1 MAVFFRTACMPAIE
15 MKRSDIQQLISQG
28 SFYSFTLWGFIG
40 KIKKTI
46 GGYGME
52 KKLTAILALAI
63 LLFLAG
69 CQQQATPEDRL
80 KEYIEHWN
88 TGEFSEMYSS
98 YLNTGTKEAYASE
111 DFIERQQML
120 YDELAIENVE
130 VSYTEPPEDAEWD
143 TENPADFPV
152 QVKMDTLA
160 GPVEFEKTMTLLF
173 ETQDETEAWFVEWDP
188 SFIFEQLEKGDEVR
202 VSTTKS
208 ERGEIL
214 DRNEQPIAING
225 TGYNIGVVPE
235 SFTDAAAKE
244 ELAGI
249 LGISAAFIDE
259 KMGQT
264 WVQEN
269 QFVPISKAAKTNTEL
284 LEKAAAIPGVTYQET
299 AMREYPYGEALGHL
313 SGYIG
318 PITAE
323 KLEELED
330 QGYTST
336 DSIGRRGLEQT
347 LEERLHGAN
356 GVKILIDKQGEELT
370 VAETPPENGE
380 TVILTIDAELQKS
393 TFDAMEGEAGTS
405 AAVDPNTGETLVL
418 ASSPAYDP
426 NEYMLGISE
435 SRYKELTEDPLNPLF
450 NRFGAA
456 YAPGS
461 TIKPVTAAIGMEAG
475 TLDPAAGLQID
486 GATWQKDGSWG
497 DYRVSRLHPEA
508 PNPIDLNKALVY
520 SDNIYF
526 ARQALELGNEAF
538 VAGLQSFGFGEE
550 IPFALELQTSQISNE
565 GTLGSEGQLADT
577 SFGQGQ
583 MLTNILHLA
592 TMYEPFLTD
601 GIMYKPLLFMDE
613 EKGQVWKDG
622 ILGADN
628 AETLRAG
635 MRNVV
640 VDGYAQSANSPTVKI
655 SGKTG
660 TAELKGAIGEE
671 GQENGFFVAYDS
683 ESPDFI
689 LAMMI
694 ESIEDNGGSD
704 YVAGFAAKVFENYKA
719 E

>member
-1 MAVFFRTACMPAIE
+1 MA
-15 MKRSDIQQLISQG
+15 
-28 SFYSFTLWGFIG
+28 
-40 KIKKTI
+40 KKFSI
-46 GGYGME
+46 F
-52 KKLTAILALAI
+52 LALAV

-88 TGEFSEMYSS
+88 NGEFSEMYTA
-98 YLNTGTKEAYASE
+98 YLNSGTKEAYASE
-111 DFIERQQML
+111 DFVERQQKL
-120 YDELAIENVE
+120 YEDLAIENVE
-130 VSYTEPPEDAEWD
+130 VTYTNPDEDAKWD
-143 TENPADFPV
+143 TEKPADFPV

-173 ETQDETEAWFVEWDP
+173 ETKEETEDWFVEWDP
-188 SFIFEQLEKGDEVR
+188 SFIFEQLEKGDEVQ

-208 ERGEIL
+208 VRGEIL

-225 TGYNIGVVPE
+225 TGFNIGVVPE
-235 SFTDAAAKE
+235 NFTEASAKDD
-244 ELAGI
+244 LANV
-249 LGISAAFIDE
+249 LGISVASIDE
-259 KMGQT
+259 KLGQS
-264 WVQEN
+264 WVQDN
-269 QFVPISKAAKTNTEL
+269 QFVPISKAAKNDTEL
-284 LEKAAAIPGVTYQET
+284 LEKATAISGVTYQET

-323 KLEELED
+323 KLEELKD
-330 QGYTST
+330 QGYTNT
-336 DSIGRRGLEQT
+336 DSIGRRGLEQI

-356 GVKILIDKQGEELT
+356 GVKIVIAKQGENGEKVT
-370 VAETPPENGE
+370 VAETPAENGE
-380 TVILTIDAELQKS
+380 TIILTIDAELQKS
-393 TFDAMEGEAGTS
+393 TYESMNGEAGTS
-405 AAVDPNTGETLVL
+405 AAINPETGETLVL

-435 SRYKELTEDPLNPLF
+435 SRFKELSEDPLNPLF

-461 TIKPVTAAIGMEAG
+461 TIKPLTAAIGMEAG
-475 TLDPAAGLQID
+475 ALDPAQGLQID

-526 ARQALELGNEAF
+526 ARQALEMGNETF
-538 VAGLQSFGFGEE
+538 VAGLKNFGFGEA
-550 IPFALELQTSQISNE
+550 IPFALELQPSQISNE

-592 TMYEPFLTD
+592 AMYQPFLTD
-601 GIMYKPLLFMDE
+601 GTMYKPLLYMDE
-613 EKGQVWKDG
+613 EKGQVWKEG
-622 ILGADN
+622 LLSAENAAILRN
-628 AETLRAG
+628 G

-640 VDGYAQSANSPTVKI
+640 VDGYAQSANSSSVKVA
-655 SGKTG
+655 GKTG

-683 ESPDFI
+683 EKPDFI

-704 YVAGFAAKVFENYKA
+704 YVAGFAAKVFEEHKT

>member
-1 MAVFFRTACMPAIE
+1 MA
-15 MKRSDIQQLISQG
+15 
-28 SFYSFTLWGFIG
+28 
-40 KIKKTI
+40 
-46 GGYGME
+46 
-52 KKLTAILALAI
+52 KKLSSILALAC
-63 LLFLAG
+63 LVFLAG
-69 CQQQATPEDRL
+69 CQQQAKPEDRL
-80 KEYIEHWN
+80 KAYIEHWN
-88 TGEFSEMYSS
+88 EGEFSEMYSA
-98 YLNTGTKEAYASE
+98 YLNNGTKEAYASE
-111 DFIERQQML
+111 DFVERQQKL
-120 YDELAIENVE
+120 YEDLAIENVE
-130 VSYTEPPEDAEWD
+130 VTYTQPAEDAEWD

-173 ETQDETEAWFVEWDP
+173 ETQQDTEDWFVEWDP
-188 SFIFEQLEKGDEVR
+188 SFIFEELETGDEVR
-202 VSTTKS
+202 VSPTNA

-235 SFTDAAAKE
+235 SFTEDAATE
-244 ELAGI
+244 DLAEI
-249 LGISAAFIDE
+249 LGISAASIDE
-259 KMGQT
+259 KLSQS
-264 WVQEN
+264 WVQED
-269 QFVPISKAAKTNTEL
+269 QFVPISKAAKNDEEL
-284 LEKAAAIPGVTYQET
+284 LEKVKAIQGATSQET

-336 DSIGRRGLEQT
+336 DSLGRRGLEQT
-347 LEERLHGAN
+347 LEERLRGKN
-356 GVKILIDKQGEELT
+356 GMKILIKKQGENGEELT
-370 VAETPPENGE
+370 IAEKLPENGE

-393 TFDAMEGEAGTS
+393 TFEAMEGEAGTS
-405 AAVDPNTGETLVL
+405 AAVDPETGETLVL
-418 ASSPAYDP
+418 VSSPAYDP

-435 SRYKELTEDPLNPLF
+435 SRFKELSENPLNPLF

-461 TIKPVTAAIGMEAG
+461 TIKPITAAIGMEAG

-508 PNPIDLNKALVY
+508 ANPIDLNKALVY

-526 ARQALELGNEAF
+526 ARQALEMGNEALLS
-538 VAGLQSFGFGEE
+538 GLQSFGFGEE

-592 TMYEPFLTD
+592 SMYEPFLTD

-613 EKGQVWKDG
+613 EKSQVWKDG
-622 ILGADN
+622 LLSAEN
-628 AETLRAG
+628 AEILRNG

-640 VDGYAQSANSPTVKI
+640 VDGYAQSANSPSVKI
-655 SGKTG
+655 AGKTG
-660 TAELKGAIGEE
+660 TSELKGAIGED

-704 YVAGFAAKVFENYKA
+704 YVAGFAATVFEDYKT

>member
-1 MAVFFRTACMPAIE
+1 M
-15 MKRSDIQQLISQG
+15 
-28 SFYSFTLWGFIG
+28 FIG

-46 GGYGME
+46 GGYGMA
-52 KKLTAILALAI
+52 KKLSIILALAI

-80 KEYIEHWN
+80 KEYIAHWN
-88 TGEFSEMYSS
+88 NGEFSEMYSN
-98 YLNTGTKEAYASE
+98 YLNTGTKGAYASE
-111 DFIERQQML
+111 DFVERQQKL
-120 YDELAIENVE
+120 YEDLAIENVE
-130 VSYTEPPEDAEWD
+130 VTYTKPEEGAKWD
-143 TENPADFPV
+143 PEKPADFPV

-160 GPVEFEKTMTLLF
+160 GPVEFEKPMTLLF
-173 ETQDETEAWFVEWDP
+173 ETKGETEDWFVEWDP

-235 SFTDAAAKE
+235 NFTKASAKE
-244 ELAGI
+244 DLAKV
-249 LGISAAFIDE
+249 LGITAASID
-259 KMGQT
+259 KKLGQS
-264 WVQEN
+264 WVQDN
-269 QFVPISKAAKTNTEL
+269 QFVPISKVAKNDTEL
-284 LEKAAAIPGVTYQET
+284 LEKATAIPGVTYQET
-299 AMREYPYGEALGHL
+299 PMREYPYGEALGHL

-323 KLEELED
+323 KLEELKD
-330 QGYTST
+330 QGYTNT

-356 GVKILIDKQGEELT
+356 GVKILIAKKGENGEELT

-393 TFDAMEGEAGTS
+393 TYEAMKGEAGTS
-405 AAVDPNTGETLVL
+405 AAVNPKTGETLVL

-435 SRYKELTEDPLNPLF
+435 SRFKELSEDPLNPLF

-475 TLDPAAGLQID
+475 TLNPAQGLQID

-526 ARQALELGNEAF
+526 ARQALEMGTEAF
-538 VAGLQSFGFGEE
+538 VAGLKNFGFGEE
-550 IPFALELQTSQISNE
+550 IPFVLELQPSQISNE
-565 GTLGSEGQLADT
+565 GTLESEGQLADT

-592 TMYEPFLTD
+592 SMYEPFLTD
-601 GIMYKPLLFMDE
+601 GIMYKPLLFMEE

-622 ILGADN
+622 LLSAEN
-628 AETLRAG
+628 AATLRNG

-640 VDGYAQSANSPTVKI
+640 VDGYAQSANSSSVKI
-655 SGKTG
+655 AGKTG

-704 YVAGFAAKVFENYKA
+704 YVAGFAAQVFEDYKA
-719 E
+719 Q

>member
-1 MAVFFRTACMPAIE
+1 MA
-15 MKRSDIQQLISQG
+15 
-28 SFYSFTLWGFIG
+28 
-40 KIKKTI
+40 
-46 GGYGME
+46 
-52 KKLTAILALAI
+52 KKLTIALALAF
-63 LLFLAG
+63 LVLLAG
-69 CQQQATPEDRL
+69 CQQQASPEERL
-80 KEYIEHWN
+80 QAYIEQWN
-88 TGEFSEMYSS
+88 NGEFSEMYSA
-98 YLNTGTKEAYASE
+98 YLNQGTKEAYAPE
-111 DFIERQQML
+111 DFVERQQKL
-120 YDELAIENVE
+120 YEDLAIENVE
-130 VSYTEPPEDAEWD
+130 VTYTEPAEDAEWD

-152 QVKMDTLA
+152 QVKMDTMA

-173 ETQDETEAWFVEWDP
+173 ETQEETEDWFVEWDP
-188 SFIFEQLEKGDEVR
+188 SFIFEQLETGDEVR
-202 VSTTKS
+202 VSATDA

-235 SFTDAAAKE
+235 NFTDESAKE
-244 ELAGI
+244 ELAEI
-249 LGISAAFIDE
+249 LGISVAAIDE
-259 KMGQT
+259 KMGQS
-264 WVQEN
+264 WVQED
-269 QFVPISKAAKTNTEL
+269 QFVPISKAAKNDAEL
-284 LEKAAAIPGVTYQET
+284 LEKVEAVPGATYQET

-323 KLEELED
+323 KLEELQD

-336 DSIGRRGLEQT
+336 DSIGRRGLEQA
-347 LEERLHGAN
+347 LEDRLHGKK
-356 GVKILIDKQGEELT
+356 GMKILIKKQGDNGEELT
-370 VAETPPENGE
+370 IAETPAENGE
-380 TVILTIDAELQKS
+380 TIVLTIDAELQKS
-393 TFDAMEGEAGTS
+393 TFDSMEGEAGTS
-405 AAVDPNTGETLVL
+405 AAVDPETGETLALV
-418 ASSPAYDP
+418 SSPAYDP

-435 SRYKELTEDPLNPLF
+435 SRFKELSKDPLNPLF

-475 TLDPAAGLQID
+475 TLEPAEGLQID

-497 DYRVSRLHPEA
+497 DYRVTRLHPEA

-526 ARQALELGNEAF
+526 ARQALQMGNEAL
-538 VAGLQSFGFGEE
+538 VSGLQSYGFGEE
-550 IPFALELQTSQISNE
+550 IPFALELQSSQISNE
-565 GTLGSEGQLADT
+565 GTIGSEGQLADT

-592 TMYEPFLTD
+592 SMYEPFLTD

-613 EKGQVWKDG
+613 EKSQVWKEG
-622 ILGADN
+622 LLSAES
-628 AETLRAG
+628 AETLRSG

-640 VDGYAQSANSPTVKI
+640 VDGYAQSANSTSVKI
-655 SGKTG
+655 AGKTG

-694 ESIEDNGGSD
+694 ESIEDNDGSD
-704 YVAGFAAKVFENYKA
+704 YVAGFAAKVFEEYKA

>member
-1 MAVFFRTACMPAIE
+1 M
-15 MKRSDIQQLISQG
+15 G
-28 SFYSFTLWGFIG
+28 
-40 KIKKTI
+40 
-46 GGYGME
+46 
-52 KKLTAILALAI
+52 KKLTMILALAFLI
-63 LLFLAG
+63 FLAG
-69 CQQQATPEDRL
+69 CQQQASPEDRL
-80 KEYIEHWN
+80 KAYIEHWN
-88 TGEFSEMYSS
+88 NGEFSEMYSA
-98 YLNTGTKEAYASE
+98 YLNQGTKEAYAKTA
-111 DFIERQQML
+111 FVERQQKL
-120 YDELAIENVE
+120 YEDLAVENVE
-130 VSYTEPPEDAEWD
+130 VTYTEPAEDTEWD
-143 TENPADFPV
+143 NENPADFSV

-160 GPVEFEKTMTLLF
+160 GPVEFEKNMTLLF
-173 ETQDETEAWFVEWDP
+173 ETQEDTEDWFVEWDP
-188 SFIFEQLEKGDEVR
+188 SFIFEQLETGDEVR
-202 VSTTKS
+202 VSTTS
-208 ERGEIL
+208 AARGEIL
-214 DRNEQPIAING
+214 DRNKQPIAING
-225 TGYNIGVVPE
+225 TGYTIGVVPE
-235 SFTDAAAKE
+235 NFTDASVKE
-244 ELAGI
+244 ELAEI
-249 LGISAAFIDE
+249 LEISVATIDE
-259 KMGQT
+259 KMNQS

-269 QFVPISKAAKTNTEL
+269 QFVPISKAAKNNTEL
-284 LEKAAAIPGVTYQET
+284 LEQVEAIPGATYQET

-323 KLEELED
+323 KLEELKDE
-330 QGYTST
+330 GYTST

-347 LEERLHGAN
+347 LEERLRGKS
-356 GVKILIDKQGEELT
+356 GVKILIEKQGDTGEVLT
-370 VAETPPENGE
+370 IAETPPENGE
-380 TVILTIDAELQKS
+380 TVTLTIDAELQKS
-393 TFDAMEGEAGTS
+393 TYDSMEGEAGAS
-405 AAVDPNTGETLVL
+405 AAVDPETGETLALV
-418 ASSPAYDP
+418 SSPAYDP
-426 NEYMLGISE
+426 NEYLLGISE
-435 SRYKELTEDPLNPLF
+435 SRFKELSEDPLNPLF

-461 TIKPVTAAIGMEAG
+461 TIKPVTAAIGLETG
-475 TLDPAAGLQID
+475 TLNPSDGLQID

-497 DYRVSRLHPEA
+497 DYRVTRLHPEA

-526 ARQALELGNEAF
+526 ARQALEMGNDAF
-538 VAGLQSFGFGEE
+538 VAGLKNFGFGEE

-613 EKGQVWKDG
+613 EKSQVWKDG
-622 ILGADN
+622 LLSAEN
-628 AETLRAG
+628 AEVLRTG

-640 VDGYAQSANSPTVKI
+640 VDGYAQSANRPSVKI
-655 SGKTG
+655 AGKTG

-683 ESPDFI
+683 ERPDFI

-704 YVAGFAAKVFENYKA
+704 YVAGFAAKVFEEYKT

>member
-1 MAVFFRTACMPAIE
+1 MA
-15 MKRSDIQQLISQG
+15 
-28 SFYSFTLWGFIG
+28 
-40 KIKKTI
+40 
-46 GGYGME
+46 
-52 KKLTAILALAI
+52 KKLSIILALAF

-69 CQQQATPEDRL
+69 CQQQATPEDKL

-88 TGEFSEMYSS
+88 NGEFSEMYSS

-111 DFIERQQML
+111 DFVERQQKL
-120 YDELAIENVE
+120 YEDLAVENVE
-130 VSYTEPPEDAEWD
+130 VTYTKPEEGAKWD
-143 TENPADFPV
+143 TEKPADFPV

-160 GPVEFEKTMTLLF
+160 GPVEFEKSMTLLF
-173 ETQDETEAWFVEWDP
+173 ETKEETEDWFVEWDP

-214 DRNEQPIAING
+214 DRNERPIAING
-225 TGYNIGVVPE
+225 TGYNVGVVPE
-235 SFTDAAAKE
+235 NFTDTSAKE
-244 ELAGI
+244 DLAKV
-249 LGISAAFIDE
+249 LGVSVASIDE
-259 KMGQT
+259 KLGQS

-269 QFVPISKAAKTNTEL
+269 QFVPISKAAKTDTEL
-284 LEKAAAIPGVTYQET
+284 LEKATAIPGVTYQET

-323 KLEELED
+323 KLEELKD
-330 QGYTST
+330 QGYTNT

-356 GVKILIDKQGEELT
+356 GVKILIAKQGENGEEVT

-393 TFDAMEGEAGTS
+393 TYQAMKGEAGTS
-405 AAVDPNTGETLVL
+405 AAVNPNTGETLVL

-435 SRYKELTEDPLNPLF
+435 SRFKELSEDPLNPLF

-475 TLDPAAGLQID
+475 TLDPTQGLQID
-486 GATWQKDGSWG
+486 GPTWQKDGSWG

-526 ARQALELGNEAF
+526 ARQALEMGNEAF
-538 VAGLQSFGFGEE
+538 VAGLKNFGFGEE
-550 IPFALELQTSQISNE
+550 IPFALELQPSQISNE

-583 MLTNILHLA
+583 MLANILHLA
-592 TMYEPFLTD
+592 SMYEPFLTD
-601 GIMYKPLLFMDE
+601 GIMYKPLLFMEE
-613 EKGQVWKDG
+613 EKGQVWKNG
-622 ILGADN
+622 LLSSEN
-628 AETLRAG
+628 AATLRNG

-640 VDGYAQSANSPTVKI
+640 VDGYAQSANSPSVKI
-655 SGKTG
+655 AGKTG

-683 ESPDFI
+683 EKPDFI

-704 YVAGFAAKVFENYKA
+704 YVAGFAAKVFEEYKA
-719 E
+719 Q

>member
-1 MAVFFRTACMPAIE
+1 MA
-15 MKRSDIQQLISQG
+15 
-28 SFYSFTLWGFIG
+28 
-40 KIKKTI
+40 KKFSI
-46 GGYGME
+46 
-52 KKLTAILALAI
+52 ILALAVLI
-63 LLFLAG
+63 FLAG

-88 TGEFSEMYSS
+88 NGEFSEMYTA
-98 YLNTGTKEAYASE
+98 YLNSGTKEAYASE
-111 DFIERQQML
+111 DFVERQQKL
-120 YDELAIENVE
+120 YEDLAIENVE
-130 VSYTEPPEDAEWD
+130 VTYTKPDEDAKWD
-143 TENPADFPV
+143 TEKPADFPV

-160 GPVEFEKTMTLLF
+160 GPVEFEKSMTLLF
-173 ETQDETEAWFVEWDP
+173 ETKEETEDWFVEWDP
-188 SFIFEQLEKGDEVR
+188 SFIFEQLEKGDEVQ

-208 ERGEIL
+208 VRGEIL
-214 DRNEQPIAING
+214 DRNKQPIAING
-225 TGYNIGVVPE
+225 TGFNIGVIPE
-235 SFTDAAAKE
+235 NFTEASAKE
-244 ELAGI
+244 DLANV
-249 LGISAAFIDE
+249 LGVSVASIDE
-259 KMGQT
+259 KLGQS
-264 WVQEN
+264 WVQDN
-269 QFVPISKAAKTNTEL
+269 QFVPISKAAKNDTEL
-284 LEKAAAIPGVTYQET
+284 LEKATAIPGATYQET

-323 KLEELED
+323 KLEELKE
-330 QGYTST
+330 QGYTDT
-336 DSIGRRGLEQT
+336 DSIGRRGLEQI

-356 GVKILIDKQGEELT
+356 GVKIVIAKQGENGEEVT
-370 VAETPPENGE
+370 VAETPAENGE
-380 TVILTIDAELQKS
+380 TIILTIDAELQKS
-393 TFDAMEGEAGTS
+393 TYESMKGEAGTS
-405 AAVDPNTGETLVL
+405 AAVNPETGETLVL

-435 SRYKELTEDPLNPLF
+435 SRFKELSEDPLNPLF

-475 TLDPAAGLQID
+475 ALDPAQGLQID

-526 ARQALELGNEAF
+526 ARQALEMGNETF
-538 VAGLQSFGFGEE
+538 VAGLKNFGFGEE
-550 IPFALELQTSQISNE
+550 IPFALELQPSQISNE

-592 TMYEPFLTD
+592 TMYQPFLTD
-601 GIMYKPLLFMDE
+601 GIMYKPLLYMEE
-613 EKGQVWKDG
+613 EKGQVWKEG
-622 ILGADN
+622 VLSAENAAILRN
-628 AETLRAG
+628 G

-640 VDGYAQSANSPTVKI
+640 VDGYAQSANSSSVKI
-655 SGKTG
+655 AGKTG

-683 ESPDFI
+683 EKPDFI

-694 ESIEDNGGSD
+694 ESIEDDGGSD
-704 YVAGFAAKVFENYKA
+704 YVAGFATKVFEEYKQNR
-719 E
+719 

>member
-1 MAVFFRTACMPAIE
+1 MA
-15 MKRSDIQQLISQG
+15 
-28 SFYSFTLWGFIG
+28 
-40 KIKKTI
+40 
-46 GGYGME
+46 
-52 KKLTAILALAI
+52 KKLTMILGLVF
-63 LLFLAG
+63 LVFLAG

-88 TGEFSEMYSS
+88 NGEFSEMYSV
-98 YLNTGTKEAYASE
+98 YLNQGSKEAYASE
-111 DFIERQQML
+111 DFVERQQKL
-120 YDELAIENVE
+120 YEDLAIDNVE
-130 VSYTEPPEDAEWD
+130 VTYTKPAEDAEWD

-152 QVKMDTLA
+152 QVKMDTIA
-160 GPVEFEKTMTLLF
+160 GPVEFEKSMTLLF
-173 ETQDETEAWFVEWDP
+173 EEQGETEDWFVEWDP
-188 SFIFEQLEKGDEVR
+188 SFIFEQLETGDEVR

-235 SFTDAAAKE
+235 SFTEASAKE
-244 ELAGI
+244 DLAEL
-249 LGISAAFIDE
+249 LGISVANIDE
-259 KMGQT
+259 QLGQS

-269 QFVPISKAAKTNTEL
+269 QFVPISKAAKNDTEL

-323 KLEELED
+323 KLEELKD

-356 GVKILIDKQGEELT
+356 GMKILIKKQGDNGEELT
-370 VAETPPENGE
+370 VAETPAENGE

-393 TFDAMEGEAGTS
+393 AYEAMEGEAGTS
-405 AAVDPNTGETLVL
+405 AAVDPETGETLALV
-418 ASSPAYDP
+418 SSPAYDP

-435 SRYKELTEDPLNPLF
+435 SRFKELSEDPLTPLF

-475 TLDPAAGLQID
+475 TLDPAEGLQID

-497 DYRVSRLHPEA
+497 DYRVTRLHPEA

-526 ARQALELGNEAF
+526 ARQALDIGSGAF
-538 VAGLQSFGFGEE
+538 VTGLENFGFGEE
-550 IPFALELQTSQISNE
+550 IPFALELQSSQISNE

-592 TMYEPFLTD
+592 SMYEPFLTD
-601 GIMYKPLLFMDE
+601 GIMYKPLLFMEE
-613 EKGQVWKDG
+613 EKGQVWKEG
-622 ILGADN
+622 LLSAEN
-628 AETLRAG
+628 AEILRTG

-640 VDGYAQSANSPTVKI
+640 VDGYAQSANSTSVKI
-655 SGKTG
+655 AGKTG

-704 YVAGFAAKVFENYKA
+704 YVAGFAAKVFEEYKT